1 MKKDRFNPRQPPK
14 SQKSKE
20 KPVLVPVTRT
30 DRDTQTDNGTGHN
43 MCHHLWKGVSQKEGD
58 EGVKQSEQQ
67 KQGLHGG
74 GFLERIRSVVPALIQ
89 EQNAEEQIERKRKVL
104 LDRF

>member
-1 MKKDRFNPRQPPK
+1 
-14 SQKSKE
+14 
-20 KPVLVPVTRT
+20 
-30 DRDTQTDNGTGHN
+30 